1 MKKIFLLTICVWMF
15 ALSYAHTLSTE
26 LFGSRYPDAMR
37 NIEAMLGK
45 PTTEVD
51 GKVVYKNVKY
61 EGMSWNEAYFKFAQG
76 VLVEARFICM
86 TPTKSTSLRHLED
99 IAKVMK
105 QSHDMTKDYE
115 DRHTAFYKGGRS
127 PMEFG
132 HLFTIFVSPYKGRW
146 SAQLRYGP
154 FEF

>member
-1 MKKIFLLTICVWMF
+1 MKKFFLLTICVWMF

-51 GKVVYKNVKY
+51 GK
-61 EGMSWNEAYFKFAQG
+61 AYFKFAQG

-115 DRHTAFYKGGRS
+115 DRHTVFYKGGRS